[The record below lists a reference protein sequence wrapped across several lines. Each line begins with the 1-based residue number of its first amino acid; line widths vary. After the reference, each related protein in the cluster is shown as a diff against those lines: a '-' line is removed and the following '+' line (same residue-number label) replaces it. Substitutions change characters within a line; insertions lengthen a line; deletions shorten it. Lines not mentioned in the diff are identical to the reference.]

1 MEWDTQVVKGSSLL
15 GPARPKPEE
24 PPPGARLH
32 WWLQPQR
39 CAVFQCARCHAVLA
53 DSVHLAWNLTAT
65 LGAVVFSRVTN
76 NVVLEEPFLVGIDGL
91 LKGSTYNLLLCC
103 SCEVPVGFH
112 LYSTHAAMAAL
123 RGHFCLSSDKMVCY
137 LLSTKAIV
145 PVSKMEIYNVPLE
158 EKVLELKEKIMLTH
172 VRLNSLMK
180 IPKDVAPVKSK
191 TEN

>member
-1 MEWDTQVVKGSSLL
+1 MKSCSSLQDL
-15 GPARPKPEE
+15 DGTGRHHVK
-24 PPPGARLH
+24 
-32 WWLQPQR
+32 QR
-39 CAVFQCARCHAVLA
+39 EHAVLA

-65 LGAVVFSRVTN
+65 LDAVVFSRVTN
-76 NVVLEEPFLVGIDGL
+76 NVVLEEPLLVGIDGL
-91 LKGSTYNLLLCC
+91 LKGST
-103 SCEVPVGFH
+103 
-112 LYSTHAAMAAL
+112 
-123 RGHFCLSSDKMVCY
+123 DKMVCY

-145 PVSKMEIYNVPLE
+145 PASKMEIYNIPLE